1 MLMLNS
7 PLEIK
12 ERKPRKALFV
22 DKKGKLY
29 MDKDDLSNRTNGME
43 SKQKIEINLSNL
55 INQTYNKEMFLEIC
69 QQVLQSDGAM
79 EVVSANI
86 ASGMTK
92 EKYDNMLAYLTAYNR
107 TTQELKT
114 A

>member
-1 MLMLNS
+1 MDNDNLS
-7 PLEIK
+7 IK
-12 ERKPRKALFV
+12 
-22 DKKGKLY
+22 
-29 MDKDDLSNRTNGME
+29 TNGTE
-43 SKQKIEINLSNL
+43 NKQKIEINLSNL
-55 INQTYNKEMFLEIC
+55 TNQTYNKESFLEIC

-79 EVVSANI
+79 EVVLANI

-92 EKYDNMLAYLTAYNR
+92 EKYDNMLAYLTAYSR

>member
-1 MLMLNS
+1 MDSDNLS
-7 PLEIK
+7 IK
-12 ERKPRKALFV
+12 
-22 DKKGKLY
+22 
-29 MDKDDLSNRTNGME
+29 TNGTE

-55 INQTYNKEMFLEIC
+55 TNQIYIKENFLEIC

-107 TTQELKT
+107 VIQELKT

>member
-1 MLMLNS
+1 MDSDNLS
-7 PLEIK
+7 IK
-12 ERKPRKALFV
+12 
-22 DKKGKLY
+22 
-29 MDKDDLSNRTNGME
+29 TNGTE

-55 INQTYNKEMFLEIC
+55 TNQIYNKESFLEIC

-92 EKYDNMLAYLTAYNR
+92 EKYDNMLTYLEAYRR
-107 TTQELKT
+107 TMQDLKT

>member
-1 MLMLNS
+1 MDSDNLS
-7 PLEIK
+7 IK
-12 ERKPRKALFV
+12 
-22 DKKGKLY
+22 
-29 MDKDDLSNRTNGME
+29 TNGTE

-55 INQTYNKEMFLEIC
+55 SNQIYNKENFLEIC

-107 TTQELKT
+107 VIQELKT

>member
-1 MLMLNS
+1 MWT
-7 PLEIK
+7 
-12 ERKPRKALFV
+12 R
-22 DKKGKLY
+22 KGKLY
-29 MDKDDLSNRTNGME
+29 MDKDNLSNRTNGME

>member
-1 MLMLNS
+1 MDSDNLS
-7 PLEIK
+7 IK
-12 ERKPRKALFV
+12 
-22 DKKGKLY
+22 
-29 MDKDDLSNRTNGME
+29 TNGTE

-55 INQTYNKEMFLEIC
+55 TNQIYNKENFLEIC

-107 TTQELKT
+107 VIQELKT